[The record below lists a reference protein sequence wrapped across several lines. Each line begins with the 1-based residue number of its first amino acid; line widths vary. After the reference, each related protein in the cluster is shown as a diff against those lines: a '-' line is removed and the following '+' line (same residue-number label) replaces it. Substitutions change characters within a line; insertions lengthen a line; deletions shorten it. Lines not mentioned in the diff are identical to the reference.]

1 MKHVL
6 LALGLVPALAFAE
19 PTTWNVDPSHTQT
32 NFTVRHLAISNVRG
46 EFRSTKGVLKL
57 DEKDPAKSSVEA
69 TIDAGTI
76 NTREDQRDAHLRSPD
91 FLDVAT
97 YPTITFRSTKVE
109 KAGKGYRVRG
119 ELTLHGVTRPVV
131 LEVSDLTP
139 AMKDPMGMDRRGVR
153 AATKISRKDFGLE
166 WNKMVEATP
175 VVGDEIRIEI
185 DAEMVKQ
192 PAEGAK
198 PVEASREPAAAAK
211 AN

>member
-6 LALGLVPALAFAE
+6 LALGLVPALAFAA
-19 PTTWNVDPSHTQT
+19 PTTWNVDPAHTQT

-46 EFRSTKGVLKL
+46 EFQSTTGVVKL
-57 DEKDPAKSSVEA
+57 DEKDPARSSVEA
-69 TIDAGTI
+69 TIDANTI
-76 NTREDQRDAHLRSPD
+76 NTREDKRDAHLRSPD
-91 FLDVAT
+91 FLDVAK
-97 YPTITFRSTKVE
+97 YPSITFRSTKVR
-109 KAGKGYRVRG
+109 KAGKVYEVTGD
-119 ELTLHGVTRPVV
+119 LTMHGVTRPVV

-153 AATKISRKDFGLE
+153 ATTKLSRKAFGLE

-185 DAEMVKQ
+185 DAELVKQ

-198 PVEASREPAAAAK
+198 EAEATPQPAPAK
-211 AN
+211 VD